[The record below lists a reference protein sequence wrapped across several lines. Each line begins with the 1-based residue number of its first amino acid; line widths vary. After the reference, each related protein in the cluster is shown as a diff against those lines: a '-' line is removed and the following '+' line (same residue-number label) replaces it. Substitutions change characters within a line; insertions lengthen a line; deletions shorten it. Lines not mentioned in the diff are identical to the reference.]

1 MNSSVPKLSS
11 KKRHYNYINSH
22 ACNDNYNNKFFYW
35 WWELC
40 TGKSCKNGINVLYC
54 MNGDVLYWW
63 VRRTLKDY
71 SHVPSSLKIGCK
83 WSETA
88 MFGSTVS
95 LRSKFNVISSVFYSK
110 TFPEKLP
117 FSQHA
122 WPIIIPM
129 LADFF
134 TFILLYP
141 SKRFPKITRETF
153 ERCSFTLTGFCRC
166 GHGTAKECLPHFKA

>member
-1 MNSSVPKLSS
+1 MITITIS
-11 KKRHYNYINSH
+11 
-22 ACNDNYNNKFFYW
+22 FFIDG
-35 WWELC
+35 ESFVEE
-40 TGKSCKNGINVLYC
+40 KSCENWITWLYC

-71 SHVPSSLKIGCK
+71 SHVPSSLKIGCQ

-88 MFGSTVS
+88 MFGSTES
-95 LRSKFNVISSVFYSK
+95 LRSKFNVISSVFCSK

-129 LADFF
+129 RADCF
-134 TFILLYP
+134 TFILLYR
-141 SKRFPKITRETF
+141 SKRFPKITRGTF

-166 GHGTAKECLPHFKA
+166 GHGTANVCLSHFKA